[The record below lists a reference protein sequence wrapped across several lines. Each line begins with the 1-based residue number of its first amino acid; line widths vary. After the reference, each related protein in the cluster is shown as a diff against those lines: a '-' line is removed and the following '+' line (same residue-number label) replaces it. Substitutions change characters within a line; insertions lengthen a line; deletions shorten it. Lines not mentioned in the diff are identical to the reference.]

1 MPLEVNVES
10 PETGGSHGASYGGQ
24 WQYLT
29 RYQTGKA
36 ALVAGF
42 LAAGLA
48 VLVAHSSPA
57 SGYEVSI
64 YWGTPAL
71 FWGLA
76 LLALVVAVVVSVYW
90 LGTLLG
96 RLGLLLAGT
105 SVVTILALPL
115 LRGYHYY
122 GLTDGMNHLGYARK
136 LATGVRDY
144 LGMLY
149 PGGHSTAVLFDT
161 VAGIGIPRALVLV
174 ALGCALAFV
183 LFVPLAVRELAPR
196 PAVVALAVFAG
207 LLVMPVN
214 NVATSNRFHPFTLA
228 TLLSP
233 IVFYLLFKH
242 VRHGAEDTG
251 LPAWLSGASLV
262 LPLAGVG
269 LVLYHPQAMFNVVVL
284 VGVVAGVQL
293 VARLRGSGGPIARSR
308 QLYGQ
313 AAFFLVVFYLW
324 SSNHWQASATL
335 QRTQNAVMGYLQGST
350 GVAPNVQNRAQSAGA
365 IDVNVLEL
373 FLKLFSVEL
382 VAGLVVAGLVVWNLS
397 GRLQLREEADSAVT
411 YLTVG
416 GVVLLPYFG
425 TQLLGDIAHNFFRHF
440 GFLMVLVTLLLPLAV
455 SRLWARFEPRRFVRP
470 VLVVVVVAALVL
482 SLVALFPSPY
492 IYLYNHQA
500 SDQHMAGFETTFEH
514 LPENEPQPPLM
525 SSTGVVL
532 DRYKNAMAA
541 KPGASWYPGIVRPF
555 PRPSGS
561 VPPPALHQLREY
573 YGTNP
578 EQALRRDHYLLV
590 TAVDRKREL
599 VAYDGLR
606 YSAADYDAVRSQPK
620 VHRVQTTGEFEGYY
634 VDLPPPAGDIYEG
647 GAGNL
652 TRVAGP
658 G

>member
-1 MPLEVNVES
+1 MES
-10 PETGGSHGASYGGQ
+10 SETEGRHGASHGHR
-24 WQYLT
+24 WQYLS

-71 FWGLA
+71 FWGLV

-105 SVVTILALPL
+105 SVVTVLALPL

-136 LATGVRDY
+136 LATGVREY

-149 PGGHSTAVLFDT
+149 PGGHSTAILFDA
-161 VAGIGIPRALVLV
+161 VAGVGIPRALVLV
-174 ALGCALAFV
+174 ALVCALAFV
-183 LFVPLAVRELAPR
+183 LFVPLAVRELVPR
-196 PAVVALAVFAG
+196 PGVVALAVFAG

-228 TLLSP
+228 TLLAP
-233 IVFYLLFKH
+233 IGFYLLFKH
-242 VRHGAEDTG
+242 VRHGAEDDW
-251 LPAWLSGASLV
+251 LPGWLSAASLV
-262 LPLAGVG
+262 LPLVGVG
-269 LVLYHPQAMFNVVVL
+269 LVLYHPQAMFNVVVI
-284 VGVVAGVQL
+284 VGTVAGLQL
-293 VARLRGSGGPIARSR
+293 LARLRGSAGPIARSR
-308 QLYGQ
+308 HLYGQ
-313 AAFFLVVFYLW
+313 AVFFLAVFYLW
-324 SSNHWQASATL
+324 SSNHWQASATFE
-335 QRTQNAVMGYLQGST
+335 RTQAAIMGYLEGSA
-350 GVAPNVQNRAQSAGA
+350 GVAPNVQSRAQSAES
-365 IDVNVLEL
+365 IDVNFLEL

-382 VAGLVVAGLVVWNLS
+382 LAGLAVAGLVVWNLS
-397 GRLQLREEADSAVT
+397 GRIRLREEADSAVT
-411 YLTVG
+411 YLTLG
-416 GVVLLPYFG
+416 GVVLLPYFL
-425 TQLLGDIAHNFFRHF
+425 TQLIGDIAHNFFRHF
-440 GFLMVLVTLLLPLAV
+440 GFVMMLVTLLLPIAV
-455 SRLWARFEPRRFVRP
+455 YRLWARFEPHRFVRP
-470 VLVVVVVAALVL
+470 AVVVVVVGALVL
-482 SLVALFPSPY
+482 SLVAVFPSPY

-500 SDQHMAGFETTFEH
+500 SDQHMTGIEETFEH

-532 DRYKNAMAA
+532 TRYKNAMAA
-541 KPGASWYPGIVRPF
+541 KPGTSWYPGIVRPF
-555 PRPSGS
+555 PRPSFS
-561 VPPPALHQLREY
+561 VPPPSLHTLREY
-573 YGTNP
+573 YADHP
-578 EQALRRDHYLLV
+578 EEAVRRDHYLLV

-606 YSAADYDAVRSQPK
+606 YSEADYRAVGTQRM
-620 VHRVQTTGEFEGYY
+620 VHRVHANGQFEGYY
-634 VDLPPPAGDIYEG
+634 VDLPPPAGEIYEG

-652 TRVAGP
+652 TRVPGP